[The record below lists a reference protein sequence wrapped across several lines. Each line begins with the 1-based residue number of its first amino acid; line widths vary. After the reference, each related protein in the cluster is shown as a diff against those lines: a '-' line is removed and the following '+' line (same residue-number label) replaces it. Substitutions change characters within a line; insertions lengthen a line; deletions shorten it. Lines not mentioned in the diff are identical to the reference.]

1 MSEGSISDVQRAAR
15 VGALAGG
22 VVFAWMLTRGT
33 FDLLRHQNS
42 GDFFDAQAHAF
53 LHGHLD
59 VDPQL
64 LKIEAFFHG
73 GRAYLYFGPFPALLR
88 LPFAVFTHRLD
99 GRLSILSML
108 GAYVVAMAALVHIA
122 DDVHQRVA
130 PTRTLTRRGRIGVA
144 GLFAVLGGGSSLLF
158 LASVAWVYHEAAA
171 WGVAWSLVALAALVR
186 VIDGAGR
193 RALIV
198 SAAATLLALW
208 SRASV
213 ALGPVAGLVA
223 VALWSTFSRAR
234 RRDVGVA
241 WPAALAPVIGYAV
254 VNHAKFGRWFSIPF
268 RDQAFTAIDPDRQAM
283 LAANH
288 GTLFGLKFVPTTAFA
303 YLRPDGVRL
312 RRWFPFL
319 DFPPAPGRVF
329 GHVILDKFDLSS
341 SVTASLTLLVVLTAV
356 AVVGLARP
364 HSPFGA
370 YRLVLAASAVGA
382 VAVIPFAYVAQ
393 RYLAD
398 AFPLL
403 AIGAIVG
410 LFTLAPVRLHRR
422 ALGVAVVALALWTAW
437 ANFSL
442 SLLYQRLSTPARE
455 QRQLTGFLGFQR
467 SVDELLNLDDPA
479 RVVRGDLLPV
489 QGRRGQLFVVGDCAA
504 LYYSDGH
511 PPSTLEP
518 VAWTPVER
526 TDAVGYLALDVTFG
540 APAAGVVEPL
550 VTVTEP
556 AGGEPDVI
564 AVEYLGGGRA
574 RFVYRGRGVPLA
586 GAPFAMG
593 SGRVHHLT
601 VDADRRLGTVQ
612 VRDASTVLFGTYY
625 NAGSDD
631 FALGTAS
638 GVGGIAPRFSGTI
651 NPRPTKDAALCR
663 RLDAW
668 AGGAA

>member
-1 MSEGSISDVQRAAR
+1 MSDLATTHVRKAAR
-15 VGALAGG
+15 VGAIAGG
-22 VVFAWMLTRGT
+22 VVFTWMLTRGT

-64 LKIEAFFHG
+64 LKIEAFFHS

-108 GAYVVAMAALVHIA
+108 GAYIVAMAALIHIA
-122 DDVHQRVA
+122 DDVHRRVA
-130 PTRTLTRRGRIGVA
+130 PTRTLTRRGRIGIA

-186 VIDGAGR
+186 VVEGAGR
-193 RALIV
+193 RALVV

-223 VALWSTFSRAR
+223 VAVWSTVSRSR
-234 RRDVGVA
+234 RRDVGAV
-241 WPAALAPVIGYAV
+241 WPAALVPIVGYAV

-288 GTLFGLKFVPTTAFA
+288 GTLFGLKFAPTTAFA

-312 RRWFPFL
+312 RRWFPFV

-356 AVVGLARP
+356 AVVGLTRAQTP
-364 HSPFGA
+364 LSA
-370 YRLVLAASAVGA
+370 YRLVLGASAAGA

-410 LFTLAPVRLHRR
+410 LFTVAPVTSHRR
-422 ALGVAVVALALWTAW
+422 AVGVAVVALALWTAW

-467 SVDELLNLDDPA
+467 SVDKLLSLDDPA
-479 RVVRGDLLPV
+479 RVVRGDLLPA
-489 QGRRGQLFVVGDCAA
+489 QGRRGELFVVGDCTA

-518 VAWTPVER
+518 IAWTPVER
-526 TDAVGYLALDVTFG
+526 TDAVGYLTLDVTFA

-550 VTVTEP
+550 VTVAEP
-556 AGGEPDVI
+556 AGAEPDVI
-564 AVEYLGGGRA
+564 AVEYLGSGRA
-574 RFVYRGRGVPLA
+574 RLVYRGRGVPLD
-586 GAPFAMG
+586 GSSFAIRA
-593 SGRVHHLT
+593 GRVHHLT

-612 VRDASTVLFGTYY
+612 VRDGSAVVFGTFY
-625 NAGSDD
+625 NAGTDEFSL
-631 FALGTAS
+631 AT
-638 GVGGIAPRFSGTI
+638 APRFSGTI
-651 NPRPTKDAALCR
+651 NRRPANDAVLCR

-668 AGGAA
+668 TGGDA